1 VRRGDGS
8 ASRSAGAFGDA
19 AGSGNE
25 PAAPA
30 VARRVSDPIP
40 TQVAV
45 PGGARARPAAG
56 PPRRPV
62 VEVAGLTVRYG
73 DTVAVD
79 AVDLAVPE
87 GELTV
92 LVGASGCGKTSL
104 LRAVAGFEVPAAGE
118 VRIDGRTVVG
128 PGTWVPPERRRVAM
142 VFQEGALFP
151 HRTVEGNVLY
161 GLSALPRRE
170 RRQRAR
176 QALERVGMSE
186 LADRFPDQLSG
197 GQQQRVALA
206 RALAPEPRLILL
218 DEPFASLD
226 AALRVRLREEVRQI
240 LAAAGATAL
249 MVTHDQAEALSVA
262 DHLVVMEAGR
272 VIQAGRPDEVYRRPA
287 TAGVATFLGEGQLVP
302 CRVAGG
308 RLISPLGALEAPAGL
323 AGAGH
328 LLVRPEDIALLPG
341 TGGSGLGGTGCGGRV
356 VRRQFFG
363 HDLLDE
369 VELAE
374 GLRLQVRLL
383 SSVDHPV
390 GAAVR
395 LVLRPNDYRFFP
407 APPAPPAVVHFGS

>member
-1 VRRGDGS
+1 VRRGG
-8 ASRSAGAFGDA
+8 RLGAEA
-19 AGSGNE
+19 AAARGNE
-25 PAAPA
+25 APAPA
-30 VARRVSDPIP
+30 VARQVTDPIP
-40 TQVAV
+40 MPA
-45 PGGARARPAAG
+45 GAAAPA
-56 PPRRPV
+56 RRPV
-62 VEVAGLTVRYG
+62 VEVADLTVRYG
-73 DTVAVD
+73 ATVAVD
-79 AVDLAVPE
+79 AADLAVPE

-104 LRAVAGFEVPAAGE
+104 LRAVAGFEVPAAGT
-118 VRIDGRTVVG
+118 VRIDGRTVAG
-128 PGTWVPPERRRVAM
+128 PGAWVPPERRRVAM
-142 VFQEGALFP
+142 VFQDGALFP
-151 HRTVEGNVLY
+151 HRTVEGNVVY

-170 RRQRAR
+170 RRERAR
-176 QALERVGMSE
+176 QALDRVGMGA
-186 LADRFPDQLSG
+186 LAGRFPDQLSG

-226 AALRVRLREEVRQI
+226 AALRLRLREEVRQI

-272 VIQAGRPDEVYRRPA
+272 VLQAGRPDEVYRRPA

-302 CRVAGG
+302 CRVAAG
-308 RLISPLGALEAPAGL
+308 RLTSPLGELEAPAGL
-323 AGAGH
+323 GGTGH
-328 LLVRPEDIALLPG
+328 LLVRPEDLALLPG
-341 TGGSGLGGTGCGGRV
+341 TGGSALGGAGCGGRV

-369 VELAE
+369 VELAG

-390 GAAVR
+390 GAPVR

-407 APPAPPAVVHFGS
+407 AAPAPPAVVRLGT